1 MELNDIVPDR
11 SDAWKVSKGRLL
23 YKKYVWLPVC
33 AEEDGHIVLFLDRRI
48 HKGVIKVVARLMSLG
63 AEFYCVIPDYAN
75 PKGLV
80 DFHEKNIE
88 HCLMSYASKEFFYGF
103 EKIGF
108 DLIKNMTD
116 WAEKEGCFDLIK
128 ECYAYAKKEV
138 CRHYYDY
145 YSKKE
150 IYEYPPE
157 IRDSFERIYRDIQI
171 NRIL

>member
-1 MELNDIVPDR
+1 MELDSIVPDR
-11 SDAWKVSKGRLL
+11 SDAWKVSKGQLL

-33 AEEDGHIVLFLDRRI
+33 ADDAGHIIVFLDRRI
-48 HKGVIKVVARLMSLG
+48 HKAVIKVVKRLMQLG
-63 AEFYCVIPDYAN
+63 VEFSCVTPDYAS
-75 PKGLV
+75 PKGLS
-80 DFHEKNIE
+80 DFYEKNIE
-88 HCLMSYASKEFFYGF
+88 HCLLSYASNEFFYGF

-116 WAEKEGCFDLIK
+116 WAEREGCFEQIK
-128 ECYAYAKKEV
+128 ESYLYIKKDV

-145 YSKKE
+145 YSKKD
-150 IYEYPPE
+150 IYEYPQE